1 MLKERHEIK
10 TVPFTTSA
18 IFTGL
23 QNPAPGLLWADNR
36 LQSIQRELLGAEFSA
51 ANNQTRSMDLTL
63 TRGIIKSKGSLR
75 QIKAFHCQR
84 HFEKFKLTH
93 WYSSASVSL
102 DQSPLLFFL
111 SFFHIITA
119 HRGLNIWHPQGYL
132 LNFLNHLSWGGAL
145 YGAEFLPEVTPAL

>member
-1 MLKERHEIK
+1 MKSKPSLSLHQQYSQASKIQHQDYCEQITDYR
-10 TVPFTTSA
+10 
-18 IFTGL
+18 
-23 QNPAPGLLWADNR
+23 
-36 LQSIQRELLGAEFSA
+36 QSIQRELLGAEFSA

-84 HFEKFKLTH
+84 HFEKFKLIH